1 MILTET
7 PKRQL
12 VSKLVTWGHWFT
24 LCNII
29 VAICIAGI
37 YLFSSALPETPL
49 GLLYLI
55 ANWFSHIGFLTFFGF
70 VILMLPLCY
79 LLPNSRFLRAWGS
92 VVAAFGLAFLAFDA
106 LLYTRHGMH
115 FSPYSA
121 EFIRQQTDTVLGGL
135 KFHQI
140 IFLLVSFFAW
150 LLFQLLVANSLWQ
163 RIERLQKLKIGLPIS
178 LGFVTLFMFS
188 HIVHV
193 WADASLYQPVVK
205 QDNMFP
211 LSYPATAKT
220 LLSKYGLL
228 DIEQYRTKKT
238 LQFNNQFERIS
249 YPKSSLFCAT
259 NPNKK
264 AVLVL
269 VDGDSDNTA
278 VQASNSSNIKKLP
291 QHFDLSSSRLA
302 GIKTALYGLPEVFH
316 ASVASKSPI
325 LFQAIAASG
334 QQIYSYT
341 EDLRVAAF
349 FQSQNTKAMASLPGQ
364 DALPPISN
372 NGLSI
377 LHLNAEQAAAWMAQI
392 DNSISFF
399 ITYLSP
405 DNRIPAYTNL
415 PVAVTNELT
424 SHQDIAATMINY
436 MGCEIEDSLHTTG
449 QNLLSGARNWVVSNQ
464 QNKIIIL
471 HNELRTEV
479 DPNGNYQLYSFD
491 GTAQNNVEL
500 NIPLLGQAIKLL
512 SSFSQAK

>member
-37 YLFSSALPETPL
+37 YLFSSALPETAL
-49 GLLYLI
+49 GLFYLI

-70 VILMLPLCY
+70 VIFMLPLCY

-92 VVAAFGLAFLAFDA
+92 TVAAFGLAFLAFDA
-106 LLYTRHGMH
+106 LLYTRHGLH

-121 EFIRQQTDTVLGGL
+121 EFIRQQTDTVLAGL

-178 LGFVTLFMFS
+178 FGFVTLFMFS

-193 WADASLYQPVVK
+193 WADANLYQPVVK

-259 NPNKK
+259 NPDKK
-264 AVLVL
+264 AVLIL
-269 VDGDSDNTA
+269 VDDALETHIER
-278 VQASNSSNIKKLP
+278 SSPAFGKMLP
-291 QHFDLSSSRLA
+291 QHFDLSTSKIA

-316 ASVASKSPI
+316 ANLSNKSPI
-325 LFQAIAASG
+325 LLQLITASG
-334 QQIYSYT
+334 QQVFSYSADDT
-341 EDLRVAAF
+341 VAAF
-349 FQSQNTKAMASLPGQ
+349 FTQHNTVPVQTQSESGEIPAAV
-364 DALPPISN
+364 N
-372 NGLSI
+372 NGLYI
-377 LHLNAEQAAAWMAQI
+377 LHVNASQAEQWIQENNGSTPFLM
-392 DNSISFF
+392 
-399 ITYLSP
+399 TYLNP
-405 DNRIPAYTNL
+405 DTRVPAYTNL
-415 PVAVTNELT
+415 PVTISNELT
-424 SHQDIAATMINY
+424 SHQDIAATLINY
-436 MGCEIEDSLHTTG
+436 MGCAIQDNLHSTG
-449 QNLLSGARNWVVSNQ
+449 ENLLSGARNWIVSNQ

-471 HNELRTEV
+471 HNQLRTEV
-479 DPNGNYQLYSFD
+479 DPSGNYQLYNLD
-491 GTAQNNVEL
+491 GSPQNNVEL